1 MTPNDDNGEDNNI
14 LNLIQLAIATFAT
27 WPHCLLSLFD
37 RRALTLSRRAHWVKL
52 THSHSRADSHINII
66 VIITRHCNRHINHDW
81 WRHHFSIT
89 NIHLS
94 WSVQCILYMNSV
106 YYTQYNT
113 NTNIHSY
120 STACNEKQFRSWHS
134 VRSRPYLP
142 LPPLSLPC
150 CSLSWLDWQLAWR
163 WSWWWCG
170 GHDHGE
176 VYNTVDVCN
185 ENATDDAYYD
195 DDDDDDYNVISA
207 G

>member
-1 MTPNDDNGEDNNI
+1 MCCVGLVLVLMYHVRSVLIYSWSSLCTFTLFWVQSGCIADSTDCVYQAAKILIMSGVSPRSIDAISDDDDDDNEEDNNI

-66 VIITRHCNRHINHDW
+66 VIITRHYNRHINHDW

-113 NTNIHSY
+113 NTNIHNY
-120 STACNEKQFRSWHS
+120 SSM
-134 VRSRPYLP
+134 
-142 LPPLSLPC
+142 
-150 CSLSWLDWQLAWR
+150 
-163 WSWWWCG
+163 
-170 GHDHGE
+170 
-176 VYNTVDVCN
+176 
-185 ENATDDAYYD
+185 
-195 DDDDDDYNVISA
+195 
-207 G
+207 